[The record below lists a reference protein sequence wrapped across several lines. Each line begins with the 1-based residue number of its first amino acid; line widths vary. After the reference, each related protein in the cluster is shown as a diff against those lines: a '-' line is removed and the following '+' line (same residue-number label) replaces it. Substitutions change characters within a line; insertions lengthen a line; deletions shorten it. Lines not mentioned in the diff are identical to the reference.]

1 MDKRFLIGTT
11 LQGQQPKEHIDHND
25 KMDLKC
31 QKAVGISA
39 VGLSPADLTLIEL
52 VEAHIL
58 STFSYIPPF
67 PHFRFMVNF
76 YFHTLHM
83 YSTPERE
90 DPKKLSQYDIYLP
103 PGQSELICQQT
114 CLFLSRMPK
123 MFAEL
128 IFPLFF
134 YLGYFFTSDCLDRQV
149 DHRIFVL

>member
-1 MDKRFLIGTT
+1 
-11 LQGQQPKEHIDHND
+11 
-25 KMDLKC
+25 
-31 QKAVGISA
+31 
-39 VGLSPADLTLIEL
+39 
-52 VEAHIL
+52 
-58 STFSYIPPF
+58 
-67 PHFRFMVNF
+67 MVNF

-128 IFPLFF
+128 IFALFF
-134 YLGYFFTSDCLDRQV
+134 IWDIFLQV
-149 DHRIFVL
+149 IVWIIKFITEYAD